1 MRSTPF
7 FHVVLGSACL
17 LWFSMSSC
25 SVLNFT
31 TTAEMTSSMD
41 VDSVAIALD
50 EWDWDEG
57 FYYEV
62 EGYDRVLAS
71 LSNSEEYHIVQV
83 SKEGHFPQTIP
94 LFPEQRNPLKLVD
107 GGMTALGLGM
117 MARGISQDG
126 EDSGVWTGVGFGL
139 AFYNGLGLFAP
150 PKRVYKKS
158 YVLPALVPM
167 PTCKND
173 TSNLL
178 IEGFHMRIDSAN
190 HQWSYYESMRDFETN
205 QPDYTRKTEEAIEL
219 EYSNLD
225 AEMTQQ
231 DKNSKLFEVGGA
243 VKMAG
248 ALTYVDEHR
257 VAGVVRYDVKSDWW
271 MFNPYEMA
279 TDTLK
284 LSSTSI
290 WGPYDPTEG
299 LDRSLISDALIHSL
313 FEAMES
319 PVIQESWVSEDE
331 WAQLWKQDWSS
342 ISIPHL
348 FRTNQK
354 VAQAIPSV
362 VTIDA
367 EDGHGSGCIISSD
380 GWIVTNHH
388 VIADTSLSY
397 EVHFEDGSKK
407 KAEIERW
414 EPQFD
419 LALLKVDTTD
429 LVPFSIDFSVD
440 IPVGEE
446 VYAIGTPFDVEL
458 GATLTK
464 GIISGRRK
472 DGNRMLIQTDV
483 SISPG
488 NSGGAL
494 VDENGVLIGIV
505 NQKISGMGVE
515 GIGFAIP
522 THYLENALGL
532 IWEKSGS
539 HLSE

>member
-1 MRSTPF
+1 M
-7 FHVVLGSACL
+7 
-17 LWFSMSSC
+17 
-25 SVLNFT
+25 T
-31 TTAEMTSSMD
+31 TSMD
-41 VDSVAIALD
+41 LDSVAIALD

-62 EGYDRVLAS
+62 EGYNEATVS

-83 SKEGHFPQTIP
+83 SKKGHFPQTIP

-117 MARGISQDG
+117 MARGISQDAEG
-126 EDSGVWTGVGFGL
+126 SGVWAGVGFGL

-167 PTCKND
+167 PTCESD

-190 HQWSYYESMRDFETN
+190 HQWSFYKNMRDFESR
-205 QPDYTRKTEEAIEL
+205 QSDYTRKTEEAIEL

-225 AEMTQQ
+225 EEMTEILIQQGFQQ
-231 DKNSKLFEVGGA
+231 DENSKLFEVGGA

-248 ALTYVDEHR
+248 ALTHVNEHR
-257 VAGVVRYDVKSDWW
+257 VAGVVRYDVQSDWW
-271 MFNPYEMA
+271 MFNPYKMA

-284 LSSTSI
+284 LTATSI

-313 FEAMES
+313 FDAMES
-319 PVIQESWVSEDE
+319 PVIQESWVSEEE

-342 ISIPHL
+342 IPIPQV
-348 FRTNQK
+348 FNTKQK

-388 VIADTSLSY
+388 VISDTSLSY
-397 EVHFEDGSKK
+397 EVYFEDGSQK
-407 KAEIERW
+407 KAQIERW

-419 LALLKVDTTD
+419 LALLKVDTAG
-429 LVPFSIDFSVD
+429 LVPFAIDFSVG

-464 GIISGRRK
+464 GIVSGRRK

-505 NQKISGMGVE
+505 NQKIFGMGVE

-522 THYLENALGL
+522 SHYLEEALGL
-532 IWEKSGS
+532 IWEDSGS
-539 HLSE
+539 EPSK